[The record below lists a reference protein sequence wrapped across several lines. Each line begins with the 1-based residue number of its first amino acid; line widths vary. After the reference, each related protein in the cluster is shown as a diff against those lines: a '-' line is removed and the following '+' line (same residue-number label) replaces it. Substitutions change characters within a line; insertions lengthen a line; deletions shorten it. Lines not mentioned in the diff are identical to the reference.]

1 MHCCCLVAKSC
12 LTLATP
18 WIVAMRLLCPWDFPG
33 KDTGVGCYF
42 LLQGIFPTLGSNPC
56 LSLQTDS
63 LPLTHQG
70 SPEVAL
76 VTSFSQ
82 VSISDHCAQENLP
95 ALALSWGS
103 AGSPPGSSA
112 LTVEHAR
119 NFPAEP
125 PLQHL
130 TLARGIPALPP
141 DVQTGPVA
149 RCPRGCLVQ

>member
-1 MHCCCLVAKSC
+1 MSDSC
-12 LTLATP
+12 NPMDCSHEAPLSVGFSRQGYWSGLS
-18 WIVAMRLLCPWDFPG
+18 FPSAG
-33 KDTGVGCYF
+33 D
-42 LLQGIFPTLGSNPC
+42 LPNPGIESI
-56 LSLQTDS
+56 SLITDS